1 MKDKELVGEFLRRF
15 YDICSTPDCFNYTL
29 DEFYDDFPVEM
40 ILASKFTQL
49 PTCTGSLNSIASI
62 ARVSAASAFVSFKKR

>member
-1 MKDKELVGEFLRRF
+1 MNDKELVGEFLRRF

-40 ILASKFTQL
+40 HEFLNKFSQ
-49 PTCTGSLNSIASI
+49 
-62 ARVSAASAFVSFKKR
+62 RVRNEAKNG